1 MTTPARPAPRP
12 AGPRTG
18 RLVVDRTFGPWF
30 WGNVV
35 SNSGNWLF
43 NVVAAVVVF
52 QLTRSAFLVGLVSV
66 AQFVPSVVLA
76 PVTGAFSDRFDRR
89 RVLLYAQSAS
99 ALAAGAL
106 AVTVVRVGVDGLT
119 GAWPILAAAAGIGIG
134 QAFAVTALNALVPAL
149 VDDTDLEAGVALTSL
164 TFNLGRA
171 AGPAASGLLL
181 VTLGPEMA
189 FVVNA
194 ASFVP
199 LLVALAV
206 IRPRATPASG
216 QTSEDGGSADR
227 SARAGWRFVRAD
239 PRVAGILV
247 AVAAVGFAID
257 PVITLAPPLAEVL
270 GGGDVLVSVMVTGFG
285 VAAVPGALLSSR
297 LQRRHGGLPVG
308 RAGALI
314 VAAGLALAAAAP
326 VAAVA
331 VVGFA
336 VCGTGFVLAVT
347 SVTSVLQRVIPDT
360 LRGRVMAL
368 WSVAFLGS
376 RPLAA
381 VIDGAASDL
390 VGPRLTMLI
399 AIAVAVVAATLIGRL
414 ETTGAV
420 TTRPADPGGA
430 PQR

>member
-1 MTTPARPAPRP
+1 MSSPARPAPPP

-18 RLVVDRTFGPWF
+18 RLLVDRTFGPWF

-52 QLTRSAFLVGLVSV
+52 QLSRSALLVGLVSV

-76 PVTGAFSDRFDRR
+76 PVTGSISDRLDRR
-89 RVLLYAQSAS
+89 RVLLWAQAGS

-106 AVTVVRVGVDGLT
+106 AAGVVTVGVDGLP
-119 GAWPILAAAAGIGIG
+119 GAWPILLAAGGIGIG

-181 VTLGPEMA
+181 VTLGAEAA

-194 ASFVP
+194 LSFLP
-199 LLVALAV
+199 LLLALLV
-206 IRPRATPASG
+206 IRPRSTAAPPAS
-216 QTSEDGGSADR
+216 SADGR
-227 SARAGWRFVRAD
+227 VGGGTDPAPDPSARAGWRFVRGD
-239 PRVAGILV
+239 RRVATILL
-247 AVAAVGFAID
+247 AVAAIGFAID
-257 PVITLAPPLAEVL
+257 PVITLAPPLADVL
-270 GGGDVLVSVMVTGFG
+270 GGGDVLVSTMVTGFG

-297 LQRRHGGLPVG
+297 LQRRFGGLPVG

-314 VAAGLALAAAAP
+314 VATGLSVAALAPAP
-326 VAAVA
+326 AVA
-331 VVGFA
+331 VAGFA
-336 VCGTGFVLAVT
+336 VCGTGFVLTVT
-347 SVTSVLQRVIPDT
+347 SVTSVLQRLIPDAV
-360 LRGRVMAL
+360 RGRVMAL

-381 VIDGAASDL
+381 VIDGAAADL
-390 VGPRLTMLI
+390 VGPRLAMLVAI
-399 AIAVAVVAATLIGRL
+399 TVAIAAGVVIGRL
-414 ETTGAV
+414 H
-420 TTRPADPGGA
+420 RADRWQAG
-430 PQR
+430 

>member
-1 MTTPARPAPRP
+1 VSSPDRPASSP

-18 RLVVDRTFGPWF
+18 RLLIDRTFGPWF

-52 QLTRSAFLVGLVSV
+52 QLTRSALLVGLVSV

-76 PVTGAFSDRFDRR
+76 PVTGALSDRLDRR
-89 RVLLYAQSAS
+89 RVLLWAQAGSA
-99 ALAAGAL
+99 AAAAAL
-106 AVTVVRVGVDGLT
+106 AVVVVTMGVDGLP
-119 GAWPILAAAAGIGIG
+119 GAWPILVAAGGIGIG

-181 VTLGPEMA
+181 ATFGAEVA

-194 ASFVP
+194 FSFLP
-199 LLVALAV
+199 LLLALLI
-206 IRPRATPASG
+206 IRPR
-216 QTSEDGGSADR
+216 SADEPADGTTEDL
-227 SARAGWRFVRAD
+227 SARAGLRFVRD
-239 PRVAGILV
+239 DRRVLLILV

-297 LQRRHGGLPVG
+297 LQRRFGGLAVG
-308 RAGALI
+308 RGGAAV
-314 VAAGLALAAAAP
+314 VAVGLA

-331 VVGFA
+331 PIPAVAVAGFA

-347 SVTSVLQRVIPDT
+347 SVTSVLQRLIPDT
-360 LRGRVMAL
+360 VRGRVMAL

-381 VIDGAASDL
+381 LVDGAASDR
-390 VGPRLTMLI
+390 VGPRLTMSI
-399 AIAVAVVAATLIGRL
+399 AIAVALAAAALIGRL
-414 ETTGAV
+414 DRERAV
-420 TTRPADPGGA
+420 VRPGS
-430 PQR
+430 RS